1 MLRLT
6 CINLLYIELVDK
18 KQKTEICE
26 NRTNLRLVDKV
37 GDVTLVLRLG
47 NICTP
52 TRHEF
57 DIVDTLF
64 LLFELEVTVDCEEES
79 VEKSTRMDD
88 KDQ

>member
-1 MLRLT
+1 VLRLA

-57 DIVDTLF
+57 DIVDTPF
-64 LLFELEVTVDCEEES
+64 LPFELEVTVDCEEES